1 MAAIRPDANG
11 NCDIATPF
19 VANTGKVVRVP
30 IGVADNSD
38 I

>member
-1 MAAIRPDANG
+1 MAAIRPGANE
-11 NCDIATPF
+11 NCGIATPF

-30 IGVADNSD
+30 IGVVDSSD